1 MLNMTPQDHEEDLL
15 ERATRLMREAPAL
28 GELPVEPLLQGIAAS
43 RNAATRQPHW
53 IISRI
58 RAMKTTSKIAASIL
72 IALSLAGM
80 GWVLLH
86 ATPALAF
93 ASVVQQ
99 LHDAQTITGDLSMQQ
114 EGATMKWKLLYWA
127 PGHVRMELGN
137 GMTEIVDAQTGRIV
151 LLNDT
156 DKSATV
162 LKIHKDTKA
171 QSAAASV
178 DWIEKLRNISHNA
191 GRPQGETEID
201 GVRARQF
208 NVQEEGHP
216 LTIFADAKTGAPL
229 RIETTATMGD
239 QTVAMALDHI
249 VLGEPLEASLFS
261 TEIPAG
267 YTQQQTSLNAA
278 HIGEADL
285 VSFLTDYV
293 DHNGVFAPSLRD
305 FRKNTGIGAG
315 MLAKGAKGPSP
326 EFMKAVNQA
335 TRAILFVNQL
345 PASADWHYAG
355 TGVKKG
361 DAGKAIFWY
370 HAKDSNSFRVIYAD
384 LHVADVPSSEA
395 PQDAGAEKQS
405 SK

>member
-1 MLNMTPQDHEEDLL
+1 MRNMTRQDHEEDLL
-15 ERATRLMREAPAL
+15 ERATRLMRESPEL
-28 GELPVEPLLQGIAAS
+28 GELPVDQLLQEIAAS
-43 RNAATRQPHW
+43 RDAAARQPHL

-72 IALSLAGM
+72 IALSMTAA

-114 EGATMKWKLLYWA
+114 QGTAMKWKFLYSA

-137 GMTEIVDAQTGRIV
+137 GMTEIVDAETDRIV

-156 DKSATV
+156 DKSAMV

-191 GRPQGETEID
+191 GRPQGETQID

-249 VLGEPLEASLFS
+249 VLGEPLDAALFS
-261 TEIPAG
+261 TQVPAG
-267 YTQQQTSLNAA
+267 YTQQQTSLSAEQ
-278 HIGEADL
+278 IGEADL

-293 DHNGVFAPSLRD
+293 DHNGVFAPSFRD

-315 MLAKGAKGPSP
+315 TLAKSAKGPSP

-335 TRAILFVNQL
+335 TRALLFVNQL

-355 TGVKKG
+355 AGVKKG

-370 HAKDSNSFRVIYAD
+370 HAKDLNTYRVIYAD
-384 LHVADVPSSEA
+384 LHVADVPNSQA
-395 PQDAGAEKQS
+395 PQDAGAEQQNS
-405 SK
+405 R

>member
-1 MLNMTPQDHEEDLL
+1 MTRNDHEEDLL
-15 ERATRLMREAPAL
+15 ERATRLMRESPAL

-43 RNAATRQPHW
+43 RDAAARQPHW

-72 IALSLAGM
+72 IALSLAGA

-99 LHDAQTITGDLSMQQ
+99 LHDAQTMTGDVSMQQ
-114 EGATMKWKLLYWA
+114 EGATMKWKFLYWA

-137 GMTEIVDAQTGRIV
+137 GMTEVVDAQTGRIV

-156 DKSATV
+156 NKSAMV
-162 LKIHKDTKA
+162 LNIDPKDTKA
-171 QSAAASV
+171 QSAAAAV

-229 RIETTATMGD
+229 RIESTVTLGD
-239 QTVAMALDHI
+239 QRVAMVLDHI

-261 TEIPAG
+261 TQIPAG
-267 YTQQQTSLNAA
+267 YTRQETSLNAA
-278 HIGEADL
+278 QIGEADL
-285 VSFLTDYV
+285 VSFLSDYV

-315 MLAKGAKGPSP
+315 TLAKGAKGPSP

-345 PASADWHYAG
+345 PANADWHYAG
-355 TGVKKG
+355 AGVKKG

-370 HAKDSNSFRVIYAD
+370 HAKDSSTYRMIYAD
-384 LHVADVPSSEA
+384 LHVAVVPSTQA
-395 PQDAGAEKQS
+395 PEDARSEKQNA
-405 SK
+405 K